1 MHLVFATGGAIR
13 RVFIKD
19 REVTFIAAELKFQPL
34 VIQLDKLE
42 EQKEKMAKMKLDGD
56 DMELIESLA
65 ELGTE
70 EEIAQDIINDFKRTG
85 WRLIRKE

>member
-1 MHLVFATGGAIR
+1 MHLVFATGSAIR

-19 REVTFIAAELKFQPL
+19 RKVTFIAAELKFQPL
-34 VIQLDKLE
+34 VIELDKLE
-42 EQKEKMAKMKLDGD
+42 EQKEKMAKMKFNGD

-70 EEIAQDIINDFKRTG
+70 EEIAQDIINDIQKTG